1 MNNNNNNE
9 IEWLE
14 KNKRD
19 NRIFAILDDETN
31 SYMQSFIA
39 LNLVQAKRNFNIAKL
54 NLKEQIKS
62 NNKKDLEFINK
73 LKLVELS
80 GEIETDEEKDE

>member
-1 MNNNNNNE
+1 ME
-9 IEWLE
+9 
-14 KNKRD
+14 NKRD
-19 NRIFAILDDETN
+19 NRIFAILDTETN

-62 NNKKDLEFINK
+62 NNEKDLQFINN
-73 LKLVELS
+73 LKLVELEQ
-80 GEIETDEEKDE
+80 EIEVKND

>member
-1 MNNNNNNE
+1 MENNNNNN
-9 IEWLE
+9 
-14 KNKRD
+14 NKRD
-19 NRIFAILDDETN
+19 NRIFAILDTETN

-62 NNKKDLEFINK
+62 GNEKDLEFINK
-73 LKLVELS
+73 LKLVEL
-80 GEIETDEEKDE
+80 ENEVEVKNE